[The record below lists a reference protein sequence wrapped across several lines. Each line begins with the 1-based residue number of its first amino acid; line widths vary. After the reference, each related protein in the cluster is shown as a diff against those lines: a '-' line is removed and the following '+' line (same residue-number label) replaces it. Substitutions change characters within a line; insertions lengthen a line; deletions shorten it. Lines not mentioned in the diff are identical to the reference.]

1 MIKIKIQVNEKFILK
16 IFIIYIYIYYETQNL
31 LFILKKYKIFL

>member
-16 IFIIYIYIYYETQNL
+16 KPYYVYIVFMKL
-31 LFILKKYKIFL
+31 KIFYLH